1 LQTLVRAAIR
11 PDEQIHF
18 GGHGKP
24 IQSTGGEG
32 TCRDDHAPA
41 GMVFDIAGRV
51 DAKHSQSISINM
63 AKVKSFGERIADA
76 LVEDGL
82 LTTKQI
88 EELLEQQ
95 KKEGA
100 RLIKLIIDK
109 AYVSDQD
116 LAVSMGRVLNV
127 PPVNLARIAIPP
139 EIFELLPRDTAYNHK
154 VIPVSRLENKLF
166 LAMADPLNVLALD
179 DVKRLTRLEITPL
192 IASEKAIL
200 EKLNAID
207 ASKSS
212 SMEDIIEDAAK
223 QREADEEAGT
233 IENIREAV
241 EDVNLDR
248 LAASTEEAPVIKLAN
263 LIVLQAIK
271 DRASDIHLE
280 PFEKT
285 VRLRYRVDG
294 VLIDATP
301 PPKQMQLA
309 LASRFKIMSNLDIAE
324 RRLPQDGRMRVKV
337 SGRDFDLRVSVLPT
351 VHGEKIVLRVL
362 DKTNLS
368 ASVDK
373 LGLDPETFK
382 QFRNAIDA
390 PHGLILVTGPTGSGK
405 TTTLYSAL
413 NELNNPIYNI
423 VTVEDP
429 VEFQIAGINQ
439 VPTKKEIGLT
449 FASALRSILRQDP
462 DIIMI
467 GEIRDTET
475 AEIAIEAAL
484 TGHQVLS
491 TMHCNDAPG
500 AIARLDDMGIAPFL
514 ISSSVILS
522 CAQRLIRRICSHCK
536 EPVTYPP
543 KMFEDLGIDPAMFAG
558 MQLFRGHGCERCK
571 NSGYAGRMAII
582 EAMTMSDQIRKL
594 IIARANTRELAK
606 VAISQGMR
614 TLRMAAL
621 DRARDGVSTLEQVL
635 VMTSSH

>member
-1 LQTLVRAAIR
+1 
-11 PDEQIHF
+11 
-18 GGHGKP
+18 
-24 IQSTGGEG
+24 
-32 TCRDDHAPA
+32 
-41 GMVFDIAGRV
+41 
-51 DAKHSQSISINM
+51 M
-63 AKVKSFGERIADA
+63 AKIKSFGERIADA

-82 LTTKQI
+82 LGANQV
-88 EELLEQQ
+88 EALLEQQ

-100 RLIKLIIDK
+100 RLVKLVIEK
-109 AYVSDQD
+109 AYVSEQD
-116 LAVSMGRVLNV
+116 LAVCMGRVLNV
-127 PPVNLARIAIPP
+127 TPINIARVNILP
-139 EIFELLPRDTAYNHK
+139 ELVELFPRETMHSHK
-154 VIPVSRLENKLF
+154 VIPISRLENKLF
-166 LAMADPLNVLALD
+166 LAMADPLNVLAID
-179 DVKRLTRLEITPL
+179 DVRRITKLEICPL
-192 IASEKAIL
+192 IASEKAIAD
-200 EKLNAID
+200 KLNALD
-207 ASKSS
+207 TAKGG
-212 SMEDIIEDAAK
+212 SMEDIIQDAQKQQDAED
-223 QREADEEAGT
+223 ESGS
-233 IENIREAV
+233 IENVKESA
-241 EDVNLDR
+241 EDVSLDK
-248 LAASTEEAPVIKLAN
+248 LAASSEEAPVIKLAN
-263 LIVLQAIK
+263 LMIMQAIK

-285 VRLRYRVDG
+285 MRLRYRVDG
-294 VLIDATP
+294 VLLDATP

-337 SGRDFDLRVSVLPT
+337 SGKDFDLRVSVMPT

-368 ASVDK
+368 ASIDK

-382 QFRNAIDA
+382 NFKTAIDA

-413 NELNNPIYNI
+413 NELNSPIYNI
-423 VTVEDP
+423 ITVEDP
-429 VEFQIAGINQ
+429 VEFQIPGINQ

-449 FASALRSILRQDP
+449 FANALRSILRQDP

-522 CAQRLIRRICSHCK
+522 CAQRLMRRICSHCK
-536 EPVTYPP
+536 EPVSYPD
-543 KMFEDLGIDPAMFAG
+543 KMFNDLGIEPSTFSG
-558 MQLFRGHGCERCK
+558 VQLFRGRGCDRCK

-582 EAMTMSDQIRKL
+582 EAMNITDQIRKL
-594 IIARANTRELAK
+594 IIARASTREMGK
-606 VAISQGMR
+606 VAVSQGMK
-614 TLRMAAL
+614 TLRMVGL
-621 DRARDGVSTLEQVL
+621 NRARDGVSTLEQVL
-635 VMTSSH
+635 IITSAN

>member
-1 LQTLVRAAIR
+1 
-11 PDEQIHF
+11 
-18 GGHGKP
+18 
-24 IQSTGGEG
+24 
-32 TCRDDHAPA
+32 
-41 GMVFDIAGRV
+41 
-51 DAKHSQSISINM
+51 M

-82 LTTKQI
+82 LNAQQI
-88 EELLEQQ
+88 EELMEQQ
-95 KKEGA
+95 KKEGS
-100 RLIKLIIDK
+100 RFVKLVLDK
-109 AYVSDQD
+109 AYVSEQD
-116 LAVSMGRVLNV
+116 LTVSMGRVLNV
-127 PPVNLARIAIPP
+127 PPVNLARVSIPP
-139 EIFELLPRDTAYNHK
+139 ELMELLPRDTLHNHK

-179 DVKRLTRLEITPL
+179 DVKRITKLEIAPL
-192 IASEKAIL
+192 ICAEKGL
-200 EKLNAID
+200 MDKLNAFD
-207 ASKSS
+207 ASQSGT
-212 SMEDIIEDAAK
+212 MEDIIQESQKATEDESTVETIK
-223 QREADEEAGT
+223 EGSEE
-233 IENIREAV
+233 
-241 EDVNLDR
+241 VNLDQ
-248 LAASTEEAPVIKLAN
+248 LAASSEEAPVIKLAN

-271 DRASDIHLE
+271 DRASDVHIE

-309 LASRFKIMSNLDIAE
+309 LASRFKIMSSLDIAE

-337 SGRDFDLRVSVLPT
+337 SNKDFDLRVSVLPT

-362 DKTNLS
+362 DKSNLS
-368 ASVDK
+368 ASLDK
-373 LGLDPETFK
+373 LGLDPDTFK
-382 QFRNAIDA
+382 QVKSAVDA

-413 NELNNPIYNI
+413 NELNNPIFNI

-429 VEFQIAGINQ
+429 VEFQIPGINQ

-449 FASALRSILRQDP
+449 FAGALRSILRQDP

-522 CAQRLIRRICSHCK
+522 CAQRLMRRICSHCK

-543 KMFEDLGIDPAMFAG
+543 KMFEDLGIEPGTFAG
-558 MQLFRGHGCERCK
+558 AQLFRGRGCDRCK
-571 NSGYAGRMAII
+571 NSGYAGRMAVI
-582 EAMTMSDQIRKL
+582 EAMTISDSIRKL
-594 IIARANTRELAK
+594 VIARANTREIGK
-606 VAISQGMR
+606 VAVTQGMR
-614 TLRMAAL
+614 TLRMVAL
-621 DRARDGVSTLEQVL
+621 DRAREGITTLEQTL
-635 VMTSSH
+635 VITSSH

>member
-1 LQTLVRAAIR
+1 
-11 PDEQIHF
+11 
-18 GGHGKP
+18 
-24 IQSTGGEG
+24 
-32 TCRDDHAPA
+32 
-41 GMVFDIAGRV
+41 
-51 DAKHSQSISINM
+51 M

-82 LTTKQI
+82 LSAEQI
-88 EELLEQQ
+88 GELLEQQ

-100 RLIKLIIDK
+100 RLIKLIVDK
-109 AYVSDQD
+109 SYVSEQD

-127 PPVNLARIAIPP
+127 PPVNLARVSIPP
-139 EIFELLPRDTAYNHK
+139 EVVELLPRDTAHNYK
-154 VIPVSRLENKLF
+154 VVPVSRLENRLF
-166 LAMADPLNVLALD
+166 LAMADPLNVLAID
-179 DVKRLTRLEITPL
+179 DVKRITKLEISPL
-192 IASEKAIL
+192 IASEKAIVD
-200 EKLNAID
+200 KLNAFD
-207 ASKSS
+207 AAKSG
-212 SMEDIIEDAAK
+212 SMEDIIQDAQK
-223 QREADEEAGT
+223 QNEADAEADS
-233 IENIREAV
+233 IEAV
-241 EDVNLDR
+241 KEGMEEVNLDQ
-248 LAASTEEAPVIKLAN
+248 LAASSGEAPVIKLAN
-263 LIVLQAIK
+263 LIIIQAIK

-280 PFEKT
+280 PFEKNM
-285 VRLRYRVDG
+285 RLRYRVDG
-294 VLIDATP
+294 VLMDATP

-309 LASRFKIMSNLDIAE
+309 LASRFKIMSSLDIAE
-324 RRLPQDGRMRVKV
+324 RRLPQDGRMRVRV
-337 SGRDFDLRVSVLPT
+337 SGKDFDLRVSVMPT
-351 VHGEKIVLRVL
+351 VHGEKVVLRVL

-368 ASVDK
+368 ASIDK

-382 QFRNAIDA
+382 RFKGAIDA

-423 VTVEDP
+423 ITVEDP
-429 VEFQIAGINQ
+429 VEFQIPGINQ

-449 FASALRSILRQDP
+449 FANALRSILRQDP

-522 CAQRLIRRICSHCK
+522 CAQRLMRRICSHCR

-543 KMFEDLGIDPAMFAG
+543 KMFEDLGIDPATFSNV
-558 MQLFRGHGCERCK
+558 QLYRGRGCDRCK

-582 EAMTMSDQIRKL
+582 EAMTITDQIRKL
-594 IIARANTRELAK
+594 VIARANTRELGK

-614 TLRMAAL
+614 TLRMVGL
-621 DRARDGVSTLEQVL
+621 DRAREGVSTLEQVL
-635 VMTSSH
+635 LITSAQ